1 MSAGDADRNERT
13 IRRLYEALDR
23 HDGEAMAALYAP
35 DAEFSD
41 PVFPALRGGQVG
53 DMWRMLTERATD
65 LRVEVPEV
73 KADAEA
79 GAAIWIAR
87 YTFGPTGRAVTN
99 RVRSDF
105 RFSEDGLIARQ
116 RDDFS
121 FWAWSRQALGPIVL
135 VLGGT
140 PLVRGRVQ
148 RNAAVDLARF
158 RAKRAER
165 AQGAER

>member
-1 MSAGDADRNERT
+1 MSEASAERNERT

-35 DAEFSD
+35 DADFSD
-41 PVFPALRGGQVG
+41 PVFPALRGGQIG

-65 LRVEVPEV
+65 LSVELAEAQ
-73 KADAEA
+73 ADDQA

-105 RFSEDGLIARQ
+105 RFDGDGLIARQ

-121 FWAWSRQALGPIVL
+121 FWSWSRQALGTIGL
-135 VLGGT
+135 LLGGT
-140 PLVRGRVQ
+140 PLVRGRVR

-158 RAKRAER
+158 RAERAER
-165 AQGAER
+165 AGTGG